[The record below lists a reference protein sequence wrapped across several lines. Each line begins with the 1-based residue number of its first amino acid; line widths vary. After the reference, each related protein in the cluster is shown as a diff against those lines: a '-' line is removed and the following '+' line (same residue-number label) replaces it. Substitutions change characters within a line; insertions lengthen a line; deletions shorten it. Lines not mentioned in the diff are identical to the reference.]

1 MAGKL
6 LWDVW
11 SPYNKEPVDGSL
23 ISQMGQAKVAS
34 ELQVRVQLSSA
45 KFRQEGAR
53 EAELECTLQGKSPV
67 EEA

>member
-1 MAGKL
+1 M
-6 LWDVW
+6 
-11 SPYNKEPVDGSL
+11 EPVDGSL

-34 ELQVRVQLSSA
+34 ELQARAQLSSA

-53 EAELECTLQGKSPV
+53 EAELECTLQDKSPV